1 MTIYLAQ
8 LYRFGYNLTAI
19 GKTKDQVART
29 IMKEYRKT
37 YRELNGSLCMA
48 DAQRAAEEIEITEL
62 QYGHVEWL

>member
-8 LYRFGYNLTAI
+8 LYRFGYNLTTI
-19 GKTKDQVART
+19 GTTKEQATRT

-48 DAQRAAEEIEITEL
+48 DAKRAADEVEITL
-62 QYGHVEWL
+62 LIPGHVEWL